1 MTDAALD
8 AAPRRLLG
16 LLQSGF
22 PMSREPYADLGAKL
36 GITGDEVISR
46 IEKMK
51 AEGIVRQISPVLD
64 ARKLGYQSTLVSLK
78 VTKAHLAM
86 AEQFIVDH
94 PGISHGYQREHEFNI
109 WATLAIPPGADL
121 KAELEDLSS
130 GTGAESI
137 FALAAVRVFKLR
149 TNFGA
154 DEDAGEDTGI
164 HDDNYLPGPVALSP
178 SDRKIINLLQRDLPL
193 CHDPFAPLAAD
204 LEMSVSSLLSHC
216 RSLLK
221 RGIIRRYGAS
231 INHYNAGFKAN
242 AMTCWAVPPGQV
254 DLIGRRMA
262 GLRQVSH
269 CYERETNKLWHY
281 NMFAMVHSQSK
292 AACLRVIEK
301 ICGDIDIS
309 DYVALFST
317 REFKKTRIVYRV

>member
-1 MTDAALD
+1 MPDAALD

-22 PMSREPYADLGAKL
+22 PMSQEPYADLGAKL

-51 AEGIVRQISPVLD
+51 AGGIVRQISPVMD
-64 ARKLGYQSTLVSLK
+64 ARKLGYQSTLVALMINK
-78 VTKAHLAM
+78 DHLTG
-86 AEQFIVDH
+86 AERYIAAH
-94 PGISHGYQREHEFNI
+94 PGISHSYQREHAFNI
-109 WATLAIPPGADL
+109 WATLSVPPGADL
-121 KAELEDLSS
+121 QAELEDLSS
-130 GTGAESI
+130 RTGAESI

-164 HDDNYLPGPVALSP
+164 HADNYLPGPVALSP

-204 LEMSVSSLLSHC
+204 LKTSVSSLLRHC

-254 DLIGRRMA
+254 DLVGRRMA

-301 ICGDIDIS
+301 MCGDIDIS

-317 REFKKTRIVYRV
+317 REFKKTRIVYGV

>member
-8 AAPRRLLG
+8 AAPRQLLG

-22 PMSREPYADLGAKL
+22 PMSHEPYADLGAKL
-36 GITGDEVISR
+36 GIGGDDVISLIR
-46 IEKMK
+46 EMK
-51 AEGIVRQISPVLD
+51 TAGTVRQISPVLD
-64 ARKLGYQSTLVSLK
+64 ARKLGYQSTLVALMVNK
-78 VTKAHLAM
+78 DLLTG
-86 AEQFIVDH
+86 AERYIAAH
-94 PGISHGYQREHEFNI
+94 PGISHGYEREHQFNI
-109 WATLAIPPGADL
+109 WVTLSVPPGADL
-121 KAELEDLSS
+121 QAELEDLSS
-130 GTGAESI
+130 HTGAESI

-154 DEDAGEDTGI
+154 DEDAGRDSCIQE
-164 HDDNYLPGPVALSP
+164 DNYLPGPVALSP
-178 SDRKIINLLQRDLPL
+178 ADRKIINLLQRDLPL
-193 CHDPFAPLAAD
+193 CHDPFAPLAAA
-204 LEMSVSSLLSHC
+204 LEMSVPSLLSVC
-216 RSLLK
+216 RSLLR

-231 INHYNAGFKAN
+231 INHYNAGYKAN
-242 AMTCWAVPPGQV
+242 AMTCWAVPTGQV

-292 AACLRVIEK
+292 AACLSVIEK

-317 REFKKTRIVYRV
+317 REFKKTRILYRL

>member
-36 GITGDEVISR
+36 GIGGDDVVSLIRE
-46 IEKMK
+46 MK
-51 AEGIVRQISPVLD
+51 TAGIVRQISPVLD
-64 ARKLGYQSTLVSLK
+64 ARKLGYQSTLVALMINK
-78 VTKAHLAM
+78 GHLTG
-86 AEQFIVDH
+86 AERYIAAH
-94 PGISHGYQREHEFNI
+94 PGISHGYQREHAFNI
-109 WATLAIPPGADL
+109 WATLSVPPGADL
-121 KAELEDLSS
+121 RAELEDLSS
-130 GTGAESI
+130 RTGAESI

-154 DEDAGEDTGI
+154 DEEAGKDSFIQED
-164 HDDNYLPGPVALSP
+164 NFLPGPVALSP
-178 SDRKIINLLQRDLPL
+178 ADRKIINLLQRDLPL

-204 LEMSVSSLLSHC
+204 LEMSVPSLLRDC

-221 RGIIRRYGAS
+221 RSIIRRYGAS

-254 DLIGRRMA
+254 DLAGRQMA

-292 AACLRVIEK
+292 VACLRVIEK

-317 REFKKTRIVYRV
+317 REFKKTRVVYRV